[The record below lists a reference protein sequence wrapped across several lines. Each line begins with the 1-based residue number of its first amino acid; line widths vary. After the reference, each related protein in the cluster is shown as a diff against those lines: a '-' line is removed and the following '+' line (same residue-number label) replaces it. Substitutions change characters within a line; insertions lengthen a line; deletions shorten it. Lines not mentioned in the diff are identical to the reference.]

1 MTIITWCNSSIW
13 NICYLSGI
21 SNENKTKTYIPSLFG
36 FSLVHFLLLWWFFTR
51 KDRGMLQLLRRTAES
66 RRRLS
71 VGQRWEGSSGS
82 CWTQTAERLSACSL
96 ANSFADG
103 RWSGVRLGSRGG
115 ISIDTSV
122 EPITTK
128 GQVQGAG
135 PACQSAA
142 HQQNRCMKER
152 TRTGA
157 LQTGKGGGHRAGAS
171 HKQESTAT
179 TEDLLSV
186 YYSCP
191 KTRIALEFSKDIRV
205 LMVKKCGKLGERKNN
220 VEGTT
225 IRRTM
230 LHTSIYIMPPN
241 QAFIPM

>member
-13 NICYLSGI
+13 NFCYLSGI

-157 LQTGKGGGHRAGAS
+157 LQTGRGG
-171 HKQESTAT
+171 
-179 TEDLLSV
+179 TEQALLTSRSPQPLQKT
-186 YYSCP
+186 SC
-191 KTRIALEFSKDIRV
+191 L
-205 LMVKKCGKLGERKNN
+205 
-220 VEGTT
+220 
-225 IRRTM
+225 
-230 LHTSIYIMPPN
+230 
-241 QAFIPM
+241 FIIVVQKPE